1 MAPPHPQVTWPRTP
15 QTGHVLSTVRR
26 TAPQSLFSGQ
36 CCDVHPEILGHL
48 QQLSWQQAQVLE
60 RLDTLI
66 AVLSGPSEYI
76 SPIHSPVTASPNS
89 TTPQHA
95 GQQTD
100 ILEVQLPR
108 GRLLLSFFSEQ
119 KQCLKR
125 TLQSNCCGIFFNRTN
140 WKTGRAVSNK
150 EALNQN
156 KIAKIRELVFCFF
169 STSLSQQE
177 NLGRDCRKAIDSYLQ
192 NRKQETR
199 SD

>member
-26 TAPQSLFSGQ
+26 MALQSLFSGQ

-108 GRLLLSFFSEQ
+108 GRLCYLSSPS
-119 KQCLKR
+119 K
-125 TLQSNCCGIFFNRTN
+125 SNV
-140 WKTGRAVSNK
+140 WKELCKATVAV
-150 EALNQN
+150 
-156 KIAKIRELVFCFF
+156 FF
-169 STSLSQQE
+169 STARTEKLEGQS
-177 NLGRDCRKAIDSYLQ
+177 AIKRPWTKIKLL
-192 NRKQETR
+192 R
-199 SD
+199 

>member
-26 TAPQSLFSGQ
+26 MALQSLFSGQ

-95 GQQTD
+95 GQQTQTSWKFSCQED
-100 ILEVQLPR
+100 DSVIFLLRAKAMSEKNFAKQLLR
-108 GRLLLSFFSEQ
+108 YFFQPHE
-119 KQCLKR
+119 LK
-125 TLQSNCCGIFFNRTN
+125 N
-140 WKTGRAVSNK
+140 WKGSR
-150 EALNQN
+150 Q
-156 KIAKIRELVFCFF
+156 
-169 STSLSQQE
+169 
-177 NLGRDCRKAIDSYLQ
+177 
-192 NRKQETR
+192 
-199 SD
+199 

>member
-95 GQQTD
+95 GQQTQTSWKFSCQED
-100 ILEVQLPR
+100 DSCY
-108 GRLLLSFFSEQ
+108 LSSLS
-119 KQCLKR
+119 K
-125 TLQSNCCGIFFNRTN
+125 SNV
-140 WKTGRAVSNK
+140 WKELCKATVAV
-150 EALNQN
+150 
-156 KIAKIRELVFCFF
+156 FF
-169 STSLSQQE
+169 STARTEKLEGQS
-177 NLGRDCRKAIDSYLQ
+177 AIKRPWTKIKLL
-192 NRKQETR
+192 R
-199 SD
+199 